1 MLRKLSRKGSSPS
14 TTSSLDPRTVRAKFL
29 DFIDSTIWALPIAT
43 FIEQRS
49 VVFDRQQGN
58 VELYEQIHKEFIEL
72 VDTLV
77 ECFCADTNIPLNS
90 LHDALKSAEPDKLTV
105 RQRTS
110 LEPLAAAK
118 DFNVFVPMMM
128 RKNVELQLQALQMIE
143 FMCGLL
149 PSVLQI
155 EDGETFKN
163 KARVVSPEETERYVL
178 IAVMRQ
184 SKEEFDNLSRK
195 EMEELEDVLRSSEEE
210 RKRLEIERG
219 KEQELYSRAL
229 AATNGVERINPK
241 QEASNVAS
249 APSVV
254 ATTSAE
260 QKNPDLAVLNS
271 DATPSKAVAGPERT
285 SSKAGG
291 GSETATSATGADS
304 KSSRAA
310 TAKKDR
316 RESMPAARTPSAT
329 EKERRPSVSEKPPT
343 PKPSVPPEKTPPRS
357 RGGARPPTAKRANAS
372 SGGTGGGER
381 AVPKSAK
388 ERRPSTESRKRKEEN
403 NANVGAEKKNEE
415 LDEDGVMYGPRGKNI
430 YDVNALLREP
440 NRLNSA
446 AIRSRAEYLRMQR
459 DRLLAMKTNE
469 REKQLNEVSQ
479 RAAQERPRT
488 ARAARG
494 LMRGSR
500 GGADDVI
507 AARRAIVDQLKSE
520 IDNPST

>member
-77 ECFCADTNIPLNS
+77 ECFCADTNIPLKS
-90 LHDALKSAEPDKLTV
+90 LHDALKS
-105 RQRTS
+105 TS

-178 IAVMRQ
+178 IAVMRWAY
-184 SKEEFDNLSRK
+184 SFLS
-195 EMEELEDVLRSSEEE
+195 
-210 RKRLEIERG
+210 
-219 KEQELYSRAL
+219 
-229 AATNGVERINPK
+229 T
-241 QEASNVAS
+241 ASNVAS
-249 APSVV
+249 APSVE
-254 ATTSAE
+254 ATTSPE
-260 QKNPDLAVLNS
+260 QKKPDSAGLSS
-271 DATPSKAVAGPERT
+271 DETPSKAVAGPERT
-285 SSKAGG
+285 SSKAAGE
-291 GSETATSATGADS
+291 SETATSTGTDS
-304 KSSRAA
+304 KPVRAA

-343 PKPSVPPEKTPPRS
+343 PKPS
-357 RGGARPPTAKRANAS
+357 
-372 SGGTGGGER
+372 
-381 AVPKSAK
+381 
-388 ERRPSTESRKRKEEN
+388 
-403 NANVGAEKKNEE
+403 
-415 LDEDGVMYGPRGKNI
+415 
-430 YDVNALLREP
+430 ALLQEP

-469 REKQLNEVSQ
+469 REKQLNVSDFPVKT
-479 RAAQERPRT
+479 R
-488 ARAARG
+488 
-494 LMRGSR
+494 SR

-520 IDNPST
+520 IDIPSTS